1 MVKKKDAAYR
11 LCIDYRGLNAITIK
25 DSYPL
30 PLITDAV
37 DAVNGA
43 TVFTTLDLLMGFFQ
57 VEIDKAD
64 AEKTAFV
71 VQNGHYQMK
80 VMSMGLCNS
89 PATFQRLADKLLVN
103 LNWKQCFVYMDD
115 IIIFAKSF
123 DEHLIRLSKLLE
135 RLESANLKCK
145 PTK

>member
-1 MVKKKDAAYR
+1 M
-11 LCIDYRGLNAITIK
+11 
-25 DSYPL
+25 
-30 PLITDAV
+30 
-37 DAVNGA
+37 
-43 TVFTTLDLLMGFFQ
+43 FQ

-103 LNWKQCFVYMDD
+103 LNWKQCIVYMDD

-123 DEHLIRLSKLLE
+123 DEHLIRLSNVLE

-145 PTK
+145 LTNCKFAVDEIKYHGFFITKMV